1 MDDRERAQRG
11 ASVIGMDDR
20 ERAQRGASVI

>member
-11 ASVIGMDDR
+11 ASENWMDDR
-20 ERAQRGASVI
+20 ERAQRGASEI